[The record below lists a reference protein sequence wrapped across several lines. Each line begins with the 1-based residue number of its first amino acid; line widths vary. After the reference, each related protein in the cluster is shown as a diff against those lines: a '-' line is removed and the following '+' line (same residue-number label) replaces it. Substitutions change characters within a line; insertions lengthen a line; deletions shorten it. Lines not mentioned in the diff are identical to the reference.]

1 MNGTFHDLRDAIRQQ
16 LRNAPGSTPNSA
28 RLGEAT
34 ESVALLPGAP
44 GAVWLP

>member
-1 MNGTFHDLRDAIRQQ
+1 MNGTFHDLRDAIGQ
-16 LRNAPGSTPNSA
+16 LRNAPGSTPNSD
-28 RLGEAT
+28 RLVEAT